1 MMKITRARAAALAHA
16 RMLLASSP
24 PPAAGRTAVAPRQWG
39 SDAAQVPHDPPA
51 PATRGA
57 PTTGPRTRVRIL
69 IVDDEYRIRLALRT
83 CLEAEGYVVDE
94 ARDGR
99 EAIDAVAL
107 GAPDVMVVDLAMPV
121 LDGLSVLREVA
132 CLDGA
137 RPRVIV
143 LTAYGSISAAE
154 MAHDLGAVAFLEK
167 PVMPESLRA
176 AVALALRAK

>member
-1 MMKITRARAAALAHA
+1 MRAR
-16 RMLLASSP
+16 
-24 PPAAGRTAVAPRQWG
+24 V
-39 SDAAQVPHDPPA
+39 
-51 PATRGA
+51 
-57 PTTGPRTRVRIL
+57 L
-69 IVDDEYRIRLALRT
+69 IADDEYRIRLALRT

-99 EAIDAVAL
+99 EALDAIIG
-107 GAPDVMVVDLAMPV
+107 GAPDVLVVDLAMPV
-121 LDGLSVLREVA
+121 LDGLSVLREIA
-132 CLDGA
+132 ALDGRA

-176 AVALALRAK
+176 AVAMALRA

>member
-1 MMKITRARAAALAHA
+1 MKMTRARAAALAQS
-16 RMLLASSP
+16 RMLLTSSP
-24 PPAAGRTAVAPRQWG
+24 RPGGGTALLPGQWG
-39 SDAAQVPHDPPA
+39 ADVPPMPHDPPA
-51 PATRGA
+51 PATRVALATGR
-57 PTTGPRTRVRIL
+57 PTRARVL
-69 IVDDEYRIRLALRT
+69 VVDDEYRIRLALRT

-99 EAIDAVAL
+99 EAIDALAV

-176 AVALALRAK
+176 AVAMALRA

>member
-1 MMKITRARAAALAHA
+1 MMKMTRARAAALAQA

-24 PPAAGRTAVAPRQWG
+24 PPPRGAAVAPGQWG
-39 SDAAQVPHDPPA
+39 ADVPHMPHDPTA
-51 PATRGA
+51 PATRA
-57 PTTGPRTRVRIL
+57 ALATARPTRVRVL

-83 CLEAEGYVVDE
+83 CLEAEGYVVEE

-99 EAIDAVAL
+99 EAIDAVAV

-132 CLDGA
+132 SLDGA

-176 AVALALRAK
+176 AVAMALRA

>member
-1 MMKITRARAAALAHA
+1 M
-16 RMLLASSP
+16 
-24 PPAAGRTAVAPRQWG
+24 
-39 SDAAQVPHDPPA
+39 
-51 PATRGA
+51 
-57 PTTGPRTRVRIL
+57 
-69 IVDDEYRIRLALRT
+69 
-83 CLEAEGYVVDE
+83 DE

-99 EAIDAVAL
+99 EAIDALAV

-176 AVALALRAK
+176 AVAMALRA

>member
-1 MMKITRARAAALAHA
+1 MMTMTKARAAALAHA
-16 RMLLASSP
+16 RMLLTSSP
-24 PPAAGRTAVAPRQWG
+24 RPGLGSASVPGQWRADMPQTPNDPPLPAPRAALGAARAGRA
-39 SDAAQVPHDPPA
+39 
-51 PATRGA
+51 
-57 PTTGPRTRVRIL
+57 RVL
-69 IVDDEYRIRLALRT
+69 IADDEYRIRLALRT

-99 EAIDAVAL
+99 EAIDAVAV

-121 LDGLSVLREVA
+121 LDGLSVLREIA
-132 CLDGA
+132 LLDGA

-176 AVALALRAK
+176 AVAMALRA